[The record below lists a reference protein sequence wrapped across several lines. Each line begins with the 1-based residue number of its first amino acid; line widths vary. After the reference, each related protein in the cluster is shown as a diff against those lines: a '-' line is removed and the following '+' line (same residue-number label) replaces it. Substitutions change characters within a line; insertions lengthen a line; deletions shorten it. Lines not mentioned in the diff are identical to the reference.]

1 MTTENLWMLAM
12 LGMFGL
18 FLRGLQVEARRSLQV
33 IARDDEDHSWRS
45 EMQLAMAQRQARQRL
60 AAMRAA
66 EDKASTARRIKA
78 EREAFRASQLR
89 RSRWEYAASH
99 NALENPHEDF
109 DLSGEA
115 FGDHGFARIA
125 EIIDEDELYVPV
137 RSFNERVGRLSEQTN
152 SVANFEAEVALSKTR
167 LPELQTA

>member
-1 MTTENLWMLAM
+1 MTTENLWMLVM

-18 FLRGLQVEARRSLQV
+18 FLRGLQVEARRSLQS
-33 IARDDEDHSWRS
+33 ITRDEDNHSWRS
-45 EMQLAMAQRQARQRL
+45 EMQIAMAQRQARQRL

-66 EDKASTARRIKA
+66 EEKAATAHRIKT
-78 EREAFRASQLR
+78 EREAFRAAQLR
-89 RSRWEYAASH
+89 RSRWEYAAPQS
-99 NALENPHEDF
+99 AHEEF

-137 RSFNERVGRLSEQTN
+137 RSFNERVGRLADNTHT
-152 SVANFEAEVALSKTR
+152 SVDFEAEVSSPKSRMA
-167 LPELQTA
+167 ELQPA